1 MPPQLHPKTTMLL
14 LFVFLLNA
22 VSSLTIMETSV
33 LSEEPSV
40 AAKSPAVVARM
51 NSPGAY
57 RVDSTA
63 FHRYDTVPSHQEVS
77 TAAAES
83 GSSEFV
89 VVKDLSM
96 KSIRVVDDIVVEC
109 YEAGDCDYT
118 LTSYDKRMLSLYAS
132 VIENCADDIMDT
144 PYSLGILRDK
154 DSEYTMGLY
163 AYGASYGGSVHE
175 VGYWIR
181 LHWNDG
187 TRVHDHPTSLSKM
200 LAVMELAVHERAH
213 HQYTGGHDNVWQI
226 VYNTY
231 FGRAIRN
238 LDKYSALAE
247 NILGEEIDCAS
258 NAESIAVV
266 FWIIGGV
273 VAVGLL
279 GWLALRFL

>member
-1 MPPQLHPKTTMLL
+1 MLPQLHTTTTMLL
-14 LFVFLLNA
+14 LFVFLLEV

-40 AAKSPAVVARM
+40 AVKSPAVVARM

-57 RVDSTA
+57 RVDRKA
-63 FHRYDTVPSHQEVS
+63 FHRYNTLPFHQEVS
-77 TAAAES
+77 TAAAET

-132 VIENCADDIMDT
+132 VIENCADDIMDV

-163 AYGASYGGSVHE
+163 AYGGSYGGSSNDVS
-175 VGYWIR
+175 YWIR

-187 TRVHDHPTSLSKM
+187 SRVHDHPTSLSKM

-213 HQYTGGHDNVWQI
+213 HEYSGGHDNVWQV
-226 VYNTY
+226 VYNTF

-247 NILGEEIDCAS
+247 NILGEEIDCS
-258 NAESIAVV
+258 SAESIAVV
-266 FWIIGGV
+266 LWVVGGV
-273 VAVGLL
+273 LIVGLL

>member
-1 MPPQLHPKTTMLL
+1 MLGL
-14 LFVFLLNA
+14 LFFLCVLQHLA
-22 VSSLTIMETSV
+22 LSLTVMETSV

-40 AAKSPAVVARM
+40 AVKSPAVVARM

-57 RVDSTA
+57 RVDRTA
-63 FHRYDTVPSHQEVS
+63 FHRYSTLPSHAEVS

-89 VVKDLSM
+89 VVKDLNL
-96 KSIRVVDDIVVEC
+96 KTIRVVDDIVVEC
-109 YEAGDCDYT
+109 YAVGDCDYT
-118 LTSYDKRMLSLYAS
+118 LTAYDKRMLSLYAS

-144 PYSLGILRDK
+144 SYSLGILRDK

-163 AYGASYGGSVHE
+163 AYGGSYGGSSNDVS
-175 VGYWIR
+175 YWIR

-187 TRVHDHPTSLSKM
+187 SRVHDHPSSLSKM

-213 HQYTGGHDNVWQI
+213 HQYTGGHDNAWQVI
-226 VYNTY
+226 YNTY

-247 NILGEEIDCAS
+247 NILGEQIDCQTAEE
-258 NAESIAVV
+258 ESIAIVLLIV
-266 FWIIGGV
+266 AGV
-273 VAVGLL
+273 LVVGLL
-279 GWLALRFL
+279 GWIALRFL

>member
-1 MPPQLHPKTTMLL
+1 MLPQLHTTTTMLL
-14 LFVFLLNA
+14 LFVFLLEV

-40 AAKSPAVVARM
+40 AVKSPAVVARM

-57 RVDSTA
+57 RVDRKA
-63 FHRYDTVPSHQEVS
+63 FHRYNTLPFHQEVS
-77 TAAAES
+77 TAAAET

-89 VVKDLSM
+89 VVKDLSL
-96 KSIRVVDDIVVEC
+96 KTIRVVDDIVVEC

-118 LTSYDKRMLSLYAS
+118 LTDYDKRMLSLYAS
-132 VIENCADDIMDT
+132 VIENCADDIMDV

-163 AYGASYGGSVHE
+163 AYGGSYGGSSNDVS
-175 VGYWIR
+175 YWIR

-187 TRVHDHPTSLSKM
+187 SRVHDHPTSLSKM

-213 HQYTGGHDNVWQI
+213 HEYSGGHDNVWQV
-226 VYNTY
+226 VYNTF

-247 NILGEEIDCAS
+247 NILGEEIDCS
-258 NAESIAVV
+258 SAESIAVV
-266 FWIIGGV
+266 LWVVGGV
-273 VAVGLL
+273 LIVGLL

>member
-1 MPPQLHPKTTMLL
+1 MLPQLHTTTTMLL
-14 LFVFLLNA
+14 LFVFLLEV

-40 AAKSPAVVARM
+40 AVKSPAVVARM

-57 RVDSTA
+57 RVDRKA
-63 FHRYDTVPSHQEVS
+63 FHRYNTLPFHQEVS
-77 TAAAES
+77 TAAAET

-118 LTSYDKRMLSLYAS
+118 LTDYDKRMLSLYAS
-132 VIENCADDIMDT
+132 VIENCADDIMDV

-163 AYGASYGGSVHE
+163 AYGGSYGGSSNDVS
-175 VGYWIR
+175 YWIR

-187 TRVHDHPTSLSKM
+187 SRVHDHPTSLSKM

-213 HQYTGGHDNVWQI
+213 HEYSGGHDNVWQV
-226 VYNTY
+226 VYNTF

-247 NILGEEIDCAS
+247 NILGEEIDCS
-258 NAESIAVV
+258 SAESIAVV
-266 FWIIGGV
+266 LWVVGGV
-273 VAVGLL
+273 LIVGLL

>member
-1 MPPQLHPKTTMLL
+1 MTPQLHTTTTMLL
-14 LFVFLLNA
+14 LFVFLLNV

-63 FHRYDTVPSHQEVS
+63 FHRYDTVPFHQEVS
-77 TAAAES
+77 TAAAET

-132 VIENCADDIMDT
+132 VIENCADTIMDT

-154 DSEYTMGLY
+154 DSAYTMGLY
-163 AYGASYGGSVHE
+163 AYGASYGGSIHDVS
-175 VGYWIR
+175 YWIR

-213 HQYTGGHDNVWQI
+213 HQYTGGHDNVWQV

-238 LDKYSALAE
+238 LDKYALLAE

-273 VAVGLL
+273 LIVGLL

>member
-1 MPPQLHPKTTMLL
+1 MPLQEHTKTMMLL
-14 LFVFLLNA
+14 FFFFLVHA

-33 LSEEPSV
+33 LAEEPSV
-40 AAKSPAVVARM
+40 AVRAPVVARM
-51 NSPGAY
+51 NSRGAY
-57 RVDSTA
+57 RVDRKA
-63 FHRYDTVPSHQEVS
+63 FHRYDALPSHQEVS
-77 TAAAES
+77 TAAAET

-213 HQYTGGHDNVWQI
+213 HQYTGGHDNAWQV

-238 LDKYSALAE
+238 LDKYALLAE
-247 NILGEEIDCAS
+247 NILGESVDCAS

-266 FWIIGGV
+266 LWIIGGV
-273 VAVGLL
+273 LIVGLL

>member
-1 MPPQLHPKTTMLL
+1 MLPQLHTTTTMLL
-14 LFVFLLNA
+14 LFVFLLEV

-40 AAKSPAVVARM
+40 AVKSPAVVARM

-57 RVDSTA
+57 RVDRKA
-63 FHRYDTVPSHQEVS
+63 FHRYDTLPFHQEVS
-77 TAAAES
+77 TAAAET

-132 VIENCADDIMDT
+132 VIENCADDIMDV

-163 AYGASYGGSVHE
+163 AYGGSYGGSSNDVS
-175 VGYWIR
+175 YWIR

-187 TRVHDHPTSLSKM
+187 SRVHDHPTSLSKM

-213 HQYTGGHDNVWQI
+213 HEYSGGHDNVWQV
-226 VYNTY
+226 VYNTF

-247 NILGEEIDCAS
+247 NILGEEIDCS
-258 NAESIAVV
+258 SAESIAVV
-266 FWIIGGV
+266 LWVVGGV
-273 VAVGLL
+273 LIVGLL

>member
-1 MPPQLHPKTTMLL
+1 MPPQLHTTTIMLL

-40 AAKSPAVVARM
+40 PAKSPAVVARM

-57 RVDSTA
+57 RVDRKA
-63 FHRYDTVPSHQEVS
+63 FHRYDTVPFHQEVS

-118 LTSYDKRMLSLYAS
+118 LTDYDKRMLSLYAS
-132 VIENCADDIMDT
+132 VIENCADNIMDV

-154 DSEYTMGLY
+154 DSAYTMGLY
-163 AYGASYGGSVHE
+163 AHGASYGGSIHDVS
-175 VGYWIR
+175 YWIR

-247 NILGEEIDCAS
+247 NILGESVDCAS
-258 NAESIAVV
+258 NTESIAVV
-266 FWIIGGV
+266 LWVVGGV

>member
-1 MPPQLHPKTTMLL
+1 MLPQLHTTTTMLL
-14 LFVFLLNA
+14 LFVFLLEV

-40 AAKSPAVVARM
+40 AVKSPAVVARM

-57 RVDSTA
+57 RVDRKA
-63 FHRYDTVPSHQEVS
+63 FHRYDTLPFHQEVS
-77 TAAAES
+77 TAAAET

-118 LTSYDKRMLSLYAS
+118 LTDYDKRMLSLYAS
-132 VIENCADDIMDT
+132 VIENCADDIMDV

-163 AYGASYGGSVHE
+163 AYGGSYGGSSNDVS
-175 VGYWIR
+175 YWIR

-187 TRVHDHPTSLSKM
+187 SRVHDHPTSLSKM

-213 HQYTGGHDNVWQI
+213 HEYSGGHDNVWQV
-226 VYNTY
+226 VYNTF

-247 NILGEEIDCAS
+247 NILGEEIDCS
-258 NAESIAVV
+258 SAESIAVV
-266 FWIIGGV
+266 LWVVGGV
-273 VAVGLL
+273 LIVGLL

>member
-1 MPPQLHPKTTMLL
+1 MFRLLYLL
-14 LFVFLLNA
+14 LLDA
-22 VSSLTIMETSV
+22 VVALTIMETSV
-33 LSEEPSV
+33 LSEEPAIAV
-40 AAKSPAVVARM
+40 RADPTVVARM

-57 RVDSTA
+57 KVDRKA
-63 FHRYDTVPSHQEVS
+63 FHRYSTLPSHQEVS

-89 VVKDLSM
+89 AVKDLSL
-96 KSIRVVDDIVVEC
+96 KTIRVVDDIVVEC

-118 LTSYDKRMLSLYAS
+118 LTDYDKRMLSLYAS
-132 VIENCADDIMDT
+132 VIESSGDDIMDT
-144 PYSLGILRDK
+144 PYSLGILRSK
-154 DSEYTMGLY
+154 NSEYTMGLY
-163 AYGASYGGSVHE
+163 AYGGSYGGSSNDVS
-175 VGYWIR
+175 YWIR

-187 TRVHDHPTSLSKM
+187 SRVHDHPSSLSKM

-213 HQYTGGHDNVWQI
+213 HEYSGGHDNVWQV
-226 VYNTY
+226 VYNTF

-247 NILGEEIDCAS
+247 NILGEKIDCAS
-258 NAESIAVV
+258 AESIDVV

-273 VAVGLL
+273 LVVGLL

>member
-1 MPPQLHPKTTMLL
+1 MLPQLHTTTTMLL
-14 LFVFLLNA
+14 LFVFLLEV

-40 AAKSPAVVARM
+40 AVKSPAVVARM

-57 RVDSTA
+57 RVDRKA
-63 FHRYDTVPSHQEVS
+63 FHRYNTLPFHQEVS
-77 TAAAES
+77 TAAAET

-89 VVKDLSM
+89 VVKDLSL
-96 KSIRVVDDIVVEC
+96 KTIRVVDDIVVEC

-132 VIENCADDIMDT
+132 VIENCADDIMDV

-163 AYGASYGGSVHE
+163 AYGGSYGGSSNDVS
-175 VGYWIR
+175 YWIR

-187 TRVHDHPTSLSKM
+187 SRVHDHPTSLSKM

-213 HQYTGGHDNVWQI
+213 HEYSGGHDNVWQV
-226 VYNTY
+226 VYNTF

-247 NILGEEIDCAS
+247 NILGEEIDCS
-258 NAESIAVV
+258 SAESIAVV
-266 FWIIGGV
+266 LWVVGGV
-273 VAVGLL
+273 LIVGLL

>member
-1 MPPQLHPKTTMLL
+1 MFR
-14 LFVFLLNA
+14 LFFVLVCFLDA
-22 VSSLTIMETSV
+22 VVALTIRETSL
-33 LSEEPSV
+33 LSEEPVV
-40 AAKSPAVVARM
+40 AVKSPAVVARM

-57 RVDSTA
+57 KVDGKA
-63 FHRYDTVPSHQEVS
+63 FHRYSTLPSHTEVS

-89 VVKDLSM
+89 AVKDLSL
-96 KSIRVVDDIVVEC
+96 KTIRVVDDIVVEC
-109 YEAGDCDYT
+109 YAVGDCDYT
-118 LTSYDKRMLSLYAS
+118 LTAYDKRMLSLYAS

-163 AYGASYGGSVHE
+163 AYGGSYGGSSNDVS
-175 VGYWIR
+175 YWIR

-187 TRVHDHPTSLSKM
+187 SRVHDHPSSLSKM

-213 HQYTGGHDNVWQI
+213 HQYSGGHDNAWQVI
-226 VYNTY
+226 YNTY

-247 NILGEEIDCAS
+247 NILGEEIECQS
-258 NAESIAVV
+258 EAEESMVAVLL
-266 FWIIGGV
+266 IIGGV
-273 VAVGLL
+273 LVVGLL
-279 GWLALRFL
+279 GWIALRFL

>member
-14 LFVFLLNA
+14 LFVLLVHA

-33 LSEEPSV
+33 LSEEPSIAV
-40 AAKSPAVVARM
+40 KSPAVVARM

-57 RVDSTA
+57 KVDRKA
-63 FHRYDTVPSHQEVS
+63 FHRYDTLPFHQEVS
-77 TAAAES
+77 TVAAES

-89 VVKDLSM
+89 VVKDLSL
-96 KSIRVVDDIVVEC
+96 KTIRVVDDIVVEC

-132 VIENCADDIMDT
+132 VIENCADNIMDV

-154 DSEYTMGLY
+154 DSAYTMGLY
-163 AYGASYGGSVHE
+163 AYGASYGGSIHDVS
-175 VGYWIR
+175 YWIR

-213 HQYTGGHDNVWQI
+213 HQYTGGHDNVWQV
-226 VYNTY
+226 VYNTF

-247 NILGEEIDCAS
+247 NILGEEIDCS
-258 NAESIAVV
+258 SAESIAVV
-266 FWIIGGV
+266 LWVVGGV
-273 VAVGLL
+273 LIVGLL

>member
-1 MPPQLHPKTTMLL
+1 MLL
-14 LFVFLLNA
+14 LFVFLLEV

-40 AAKSPAVVARM
+40 AVKSPAVVARM

-57 RVDSTA
+57 RVDRKA
-63 FHRYDTVPSHQEVS
+63 FHRYNTLPFHQEVS
-77 TAAAES
+77 TAAAET

-89 VVKDLSM
+89 VVKDLSL
-96 KSIRVVDDIVVEC
+96 KTIRVVDDIVVEC

-118 LTSYDKRMLSLYAS
+118 LTDYDKRMLSLYAS
-132 VIENCADDIMDT
+132 VIENCADDIMDV

-163 AYGASYGGSVHE
+163 AYGGSYGGSSNDVS
-175 VGYWIR
+175 YWIR

-187 TRVHDHPTSLSKM
+187 SRVHDHPTSLSKM

-213 HQYTGGHDNVWQI
+213 HEYSGGHDNVWQV
-226 VYNTY
+226 VYNTF

-247 NILGEEIDCAS
+247 NILGEEIDCS
-258 NAESIAVV
+258 SAESIAVV
-266 FWIIGGV
+266 LWVVGGV
-273 VAVGLL
+273 LIVGLL